1 MPRPRKSGDL
11 GRGMPRPRKYMD
23 IIHTIQA
30 LNERLHTAGA
40 VAFVPTMGNLHAGH
54 LALVRNAREH
64 GDCVV
69 VSVFVNPLQFGPS
82 EDFQNYPRT
91 LEADC
96 TQLKQAGVDVVFAP
110 SVAEM
115 YPTPQQVEIVPPPIA
130 SELCGAFRPGHFHGV
145 ATVVAKLFNIVQP
158 AVAVFGKK
166 DFQQLF
172 VIRAMARELNFP
184 VQVVG
189 AETLRAEDGLALSS
203 RNGYLS
209 AQDRQEAPRLYRAL
223 STMADQLKSG
233 AHDYAQLAGTA
244 RQTLESNGWRV
255 DYVSVRDAA
264 TLMPPT
270 GATNQLVILGA
281 AWLGATRLIDNIEV
295 SLDRVGS
302 V

>member
-1 MPRPRKSGDL
+1 
-11 GRGMPRPRKYMD
+11 MD
-23 IIHTIQA
+23 VIHTIEA
-30 LNERLHTAGA
+30 LRTRLRAAGT

-54 LALVRNAREH
+54 LALVRSAREQ

-69 VSVFVNPLQFGPS
+69 ASIFVNPLQFGPT
-82 EDFQNYPRT
+82 EDFQTYPRT
-91 LEADC
+91 FDADC
-96 TQLKQAGVDVVFAP
+96 AQLKQAGTDVVFAP

-115 YPTPQQVEIVPPPIA
+115 YPGPQQVEIVPPLIA
-130 SELCGAFRPGHFHGV
+130 SELCGAFRPGHFQGV

-166 DFQQLF
+166 DYQQLF
-172 VIRAMARELNFP
+172 VIRAMTRELNFP
-184 VQVVG
+184 VQIVA

-223 STMADQLKSG
+223 SAMAGQLKSG
-233 AHDYAQLAGTA
+233 AHDYAQLEGTA

-255 DYVSVRDAA
+255 DYFSVRDAA

-270 GATNQLVILGA
+270 GATNQLVMLGA